1 MTHRFGSVQ
10 KNRCCLLLDDSE
22 EVLRSRIDVVGAGAT
37 RTSFW
42 GVCRLWNLKKTSLFR
57 LAALPSLAYMMANL
71 STGKNG
77 GYGLVT
83 NGDDILFVKLK
94 RDGSALY
101 DVSRVFALFT
111 SGRELYGVLQ
121 VLKRIAGEIVGVGG

>member
-1 MTHRFGSVQ
+1 M
-10 KNRCCLLLDDSE
+10 
-22 EVLRSRIDVVGAGAT
+22 VLGAD
-37 RTSFW
+37 RTTNMGMVIIVFV
-42 GVCRLWNLKKTSLFR
+42 VCRRGIEKDRISAW
-57 LAALPSLAYMMANL
+57 AALPQALAYMMANPHPEK
-71 STGKNG
+71 T

>member
-1 MTHRFGSVQ
+1 MVQTAITEAITTLAEAEDRFH
-10 KNRCCLLLDDSE
+10 
-22 EVLRSRIDVVGAGAT
+22 LR
-37 RTSFW
+37 RTEAVEFFPEW
-42 GVCRLWNLKKTSLFR
+42 QT
-57 LAALPSLAYMMANL
+57 ALTYMMANPHPE
-71 STGKNG
+71 KP